1 MRLVLHFA
9 KSCRLLFTIFASWT
23 VLETC
28 TAENTSKIEPMDHI
42 RGRRLVE
49 RVEQL
54 VDTARRMAE
63 MGLGYEAARLLKS
76 AAKYSPDKGRAE
88 EAKRILESWGV
99 HEIEINDANAG
110 TIRSAIRGTLN
121 RNRADLLNHK
131 RVETLIAVGKTTQA
145 AKIISDARKVK
156 LTGESR
162 DQQRRILN
170 DLNLEREALNKA
182 NNLEALEALM
192 NRSRDISRL
201 RDVADFLRTAHPDSG
216 NAMRK
221 FIRQVYPETTR
232 MQEQRDNERDR
243 YRSFSVS
250 YTHLTLPTKR
260 IV

>member
-9 KSCRLLFTIFASWT
+9 KSCRSLFTIFASWT

-99 HEIEINDANAG
+99 HEMDINDANAG
-110 TIRSAIRGTLN
+110 TIRRTIRGTLN
-121 RNRADLLNHK
+121 RNRAALLNHK

-170 DLNLEREALNKA
+170 DLNLAR
-182 NNLEALEALM
+182 
-192 NRSRDISRL
+192 
-201 RDVADFLRTAHPDSG
+201 F
-216 NAMRK
+216 
-221 FIRQVYPETTR
+221 
-232 MQEQRDNERDR
+232 
-243 YRSFSVS
+243 RSF
-250 YTHLTLPTKR
+250 R
-260 IV
+260 MRRC